1 MVGTVLEVAEEL
13 ARSGISAE
21 VINIH
26 TIKPID
32 VDLLVASAQKTGR
45 VVTVEEHSVIGGL
58 GSAVCKALSE
68 HAPVPVKVI
77 GVEDT
82 FGESGPAL
90 EVLAKYGLDKASVLA
105 KVQEF
110 CR

>member
-1 MVGTVLEVAEEL
+1 M
-13 ARSGISAE
+13 
-21 VINIH
+21 
-26 TIKPID
+26 
-32 VDLLVASAQKTGR
+32 
-45 VVTVEEHSVIGGL
+45 
-58 GSAVCKALSE
+58 
-68 HAPVPVKVI
+68 KVI

>member
-1 MVGTVLEVAEEL
+1 MSIFSL
-13 ARSGISAE
+13 R
-21 VINIH
+21 
-26 TIKPID
+26 
-32 VDLLVASAQKTGR
+32 SAQRPAGS
-45 VVTVEEHSVIGGL
+45 TVGGALRYCGL
-58 GSAVCKALSE
+58 GCGMWRFLE

-82 FGESGPAL
+82 FGESGPASFL
-90 EVLAKYGLDKASVLA
+90 QSTALISKCFG